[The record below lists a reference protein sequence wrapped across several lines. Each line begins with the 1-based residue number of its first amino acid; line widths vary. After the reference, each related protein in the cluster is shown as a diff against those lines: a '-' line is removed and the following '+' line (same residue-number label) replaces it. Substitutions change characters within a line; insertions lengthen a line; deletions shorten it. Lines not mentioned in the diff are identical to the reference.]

1 MEFWILGRVT
11 VGSRDKVIH
20 FRSGMQC
27 VLLAA
32 LLAAEG
38 QAVSTGSLITELW
51 GNNPPDQVE
60 NALQAHVSRL
70 RRKLQSIE
78 PGRATSRL
86 QVQASGYRLVL
97 DGASV
102 DAMTFT
108 SSLNDARALA
118 MSRPAESAYRLRAA
132 LALWRGPVFG
142 GVTIGLTAQAAAAR
156 IEASRI
162 AALELLF
169 DTELQLGGHTHIVPE
184 LTALVRAEAPNE
196 RLCEQLMVAL
206 YRCGRQTDA
215 LSVYQWM
222 RNRMAEELGVD
233 PSPMLRHHERAIL
246 SHDPELRLREGHLN
260 LRERVC

>member
-1 MEFWILGRVT
+1 MEFWILGRVA
-11 VGSRDKVIH
+11 VGSRDKLIH

-27 VLLAA
+27 SLLAA

-38 QAVSTGSLITELW
+38 QAASAGMLIAELW
-51 GNNPPDQVE
+51 GNDLPDQVE

-78 PGRATSRL
+78 PERAASRL
-86 QVQASGYRLVL
+86 QAQTCGYRLAL

-108 SSLNDARALA
+108 SALNDARAVA
-118 MSRPAESAYRLRAA
+118 SSCPAETAYRLRSA

-142 GVTIGLTAQAAAAR
+142 GVAVGLTAQAAAAR

-169 DTELQLGGHTHIVPE
+169 DIELQLGGHTQIVPE

-233 PSPMLRHHERAIL
+233 PSPMLRNHERAIL
-246 SHDPELRLREGHLN
+246 SHDPELRPNEDHLILRD
-260 LRERVC
+260 RVG